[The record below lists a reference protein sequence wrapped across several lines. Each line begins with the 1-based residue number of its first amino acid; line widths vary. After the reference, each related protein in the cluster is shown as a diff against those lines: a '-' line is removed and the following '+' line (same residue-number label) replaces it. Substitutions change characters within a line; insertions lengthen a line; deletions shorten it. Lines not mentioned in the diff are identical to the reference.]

1 MRKVATFRITGSF
14 NITGRGL
21 VAIGDIIDGL
31 VKVGNT
37 VVINTGSKDVTVKIS
52 GIEMGDRI
60 STGKFFVGLAF
71 TYKDE
76 EEMRASQGLKL
87 PEQIVAILDD
97 AND

>member
-1 MRKVATFRITGSF
+1 
-14 NITGRGL
+14 
-21 VAIGDIIDGL
+21 
-31 VKVGNT
+31 
-37 VVINTGSKDVTVKIS
+37 
-52 GIEMGDRI
+52 MGDRI